1 MYDLREWHI
10 LNGTSRRTISLM
22 NNEHIFFCVH
32 SISKAWHC
40 QCQDLTSSF
49 STLIIGFWEDLYLFV
64 MCAIYKYHIL
74 AIGELDFIKERNVS
88 WLLSWYI
95 FSSWCFF
102 FTSFTEI
109 EWITMWILPPW
120 LIKFNQNLK
129 HYCQPYLGTRL
140 TSLEYVSLR
149 KLICE
154 LWLLSEYFHQ
164 QNMLRSLFRGV
175 QYLSLTWVSLCGF
188 YCCPALSVHSPGP
201 SLDHS
206 LASGMYQIVK
216 IHTSFH
222 NHLCGQWRF
231 AIHIVSV
238 AAGFSQKPGKSD
250 IYDDIAGAFL

>member
-10 LNGTSRRTISLM
+10 LNGNSRRTISLM

-49 STLIIGFWEDLYLFV
+49 SKLIIGFWEDLYLFV

-74 AIGELDFIKERNVS
+74 AIGELDFIKECNVS

-95 FSSWCFF
+95 FSSWWFF
-102 FTSFTEI
+102 SHRSQKMNGSPCEPCLLGWSNSTRNWNIFK
-109 EWITMWILPPW
+109 L
-120 LIKFNQNLK
+120 NQKLK
-129 HYCQPYLGTRL
+129 HYCQPYLGSRL

-201 SLDHS
+201 SQDHS
-206 LASGMYQIVK
+206 LASGMYQISK
-216 IHTSFH
+216 NPYFIS
-222 NHLCGQWRF
+222 
-231 AIHIVSV
+231 
-238 AAGFSQKPGKSD
+238 
-250 IYDDIAGAFL
+250 

>member
-1 MYDLREWHI
+1 MVTFLV
-10 LNGTSRRTISLM
+10 
-22 NNEHIFFCVH
+22 HIFLVV
-32 SISKAWHC
+32 I
-40 QCQDLTSSF
+40 
-49 STLIIGFWEDLYLFV
+49 
-64 MCAIYKYHIL
+64 
-74 AIGELDFIKERNVS
+74 
-88 WLLSWYI
+88 
-95 FSSWCFF
+95 F
-102 FTSFTEI
+102 FTSFTEN

-120 LIKFNQNLK
+120 LIKFNQKLK
-129 HYCQPYLGTRL
+129 HYCQPHLGTRL

-175 QYLSLTWVSLCGF
+175 QYLSLTWVSLYGF
-188 YCCPALSVHSPGP
+188 YCCPTLSVHSPGP
-201 SLDHS
+201 SLNHS

-222 NHLCGQWRF
+222 NHLSGQWRF

-250 IYDDIAGAFL
+250 IYDDIALVIN